1 GMTEEMVAQVFELFF
16 QGERERH
23 HPHDGLGIG
32 LSLVKQLV
40 ELQGGIVSASS
51 PGLGQGSEF
60 TVRLPCQKEVGVVRP
75 EVPGTP
81 ARVVP

>member
-1 GMTEEMVAQVFELFF
+1 MVSQVFELFF

-40 ELQGGIVSASS
+40 ELQGGTVSATS

-60 TVRLPCQKEVGVVRP
+60 TVRLVCQQPANAASAREMP
-75 EVPGTP
+75 DGTAP
-81 ARVVP
+81 AGRQV

>member
-1 GMTEEMVAQVFELFF
+1 MVSQVFELFF

-40 ELQGGIVSASS
+40 ELQGGTVSATS
-51 PGLGQGSEF
+51 PGIGQGSEF
-60 TVRLPCQKEVGVVRP
+60 TVRLPCPQAAITAGRGEMADAT
-75 EVPGTP
+75 VPASPIT
-81 ARVVP
+81 